1 MGRAIEGFQRIAK
14 AGTIVLAAEK
24 HAETVAA
31 ALLTNAGC
39 EPLDDAEG
47 RGRILRFPLEDG
59 TGVLRRFQRG
69 GQAQR
74 LVRDWYFF
82 VNRPWREL
90 RAHVHA
96 HRADV
101 SVPEPLGVLW
111 EQRGPL
117 FRGAIAS
124 RFVEAETLSRHFRG
138 DAAGLDRTLR
148 TLGAEIRKLHEAG
161 VVHGDLQTGNI
172 LVGAGGVYL
181 IDFDKANI
189 RKAIRPID
197 RAHNLLRLRRS
208 FEKRG
213 LGRER
218 FALVLDGYGGWEAPR
233 WLERLYGLKHRLSD
247 GMRG

>member
-1 MGRAIEGFQRIAK
+1 MDRAIEGFQRIAK
-14 AGTIVLAAEK
+14 AGKIVLAAEK
-24 HAETVAA
+24 HAEAAA
-31 ALLTNAGC
+31 ALLDNVGC
-39 EPLDDAEG
+39 ESLDDAEG
-47 RGRILRFPLEDG
+47 RGGILRFPLEDG
-59 TGVLRRFQRG
+59 AGVLRRFQRG
-69 GQAQR
+69 GQAR
-74 LVRDWYFF
+74 RVVRDWYFF

-90 RAHVHA
+90 RVHVHA
-96 HRADV
+96 YRSGV

-124 RFVEAETLSRHFRG
+124 RFVEAETLSRHFRTEG
-138 DAAGLDRTLR
+138 GRIDAALR
-148 TLGAEIRKLHEAG
+148 TSGAEIRKLHEAG

-172 LVGAGGVYL
+172 LVGPGGVYL
-181 IDFDKANI
+181 IDFDKAKV
-189 RKAIRPID
+189 RTSLRPLD

-218 FALVLDGYGGWEAPR
+218 FALVLEGYGGWETPR
-233 WLERLYGLKHRLSD
+233 WLERLYGLKHRLSG